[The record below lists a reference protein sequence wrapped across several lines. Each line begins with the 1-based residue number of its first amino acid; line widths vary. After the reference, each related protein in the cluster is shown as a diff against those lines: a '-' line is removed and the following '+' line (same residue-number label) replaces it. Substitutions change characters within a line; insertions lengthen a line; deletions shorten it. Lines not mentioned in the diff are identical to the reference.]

1 MMKAAGFLVLVT
13 VLSSSVSFAHTTE
26 AGEAKAALSETMLD
40 ARMAAA
46 EKEISEPVFGEKK
59 KVETPVL
66 MQLSENEIE
75 TTVSDEEDFVL
86 DEE

>member
-1 MMKAAGFLVLVT
+1 MMKAAGFLVLT
-13 VLSSSVSFAHTTE
+13 AVLSSSVSFAHMTE
-26 AGEAKAALSETMLD
+26 AGEAKAALSETILE

-46 EKEISEPVFGEKK
+46 EKEISQPVFQEKK
-59 KVETPVL
+59 RVETPIL
-66 MQLSENEIE
+66 MQLSENEVE